1 MSGNWDEPSGWT
13 ADTQPLAEYEYLLKN
28 KAGNWIY
35 DYTVERGRRP
45 DGEKAIRQWRT
56 VGYDDLIIAR
66 ANGEKVDDQNCRI
79 LNIGTGRKRHWLYRS
94 KEIEGIDKSEI
105 VWLCEGER
113 DTESLRELGFVGTTS
128 PGGAGKFKDCFALQ
142 LQGRQVVCVPDND
155 DSGRKHMADAYCM
168 AKPLAA
174 DFRIIELW
182 QIWPAMPEGGDVTD
196 WLEQGGGTKEK
207 LIALAQETSVPE
219 WVNELGK
226 PVIHVIGG
234 KLDEQATAAEEAL
247 LRAHAPFYAYGQE
260 ICRPVIDEVEAA
272 KGRTTKVARLATATP
287 DMLRDYLCRVA
298 RWVKFD
304 QRKRELFAID
314 PPHDVAKIMLSRDGE
329 WKFPKIVGVITTP
342 TIRPDG
348 SLLTDAGYDESTR
361 LVLLEPPALPRMSL
375 EPTKQEAEAAL
386 ELLEELLQE
395 FPFVNEASK
404 SVALSALITP
414 VCMGAMPV
422 APMHIANA
430 PMPGT
435 GKSYLFDIVSAIA
448 LGRICPVISAGGSVE
463 ETEKRLGAALMK
475 GQTLISIDNL
485 NGELAGEALCQLI
498 ERPVVELRVL
508 GQSKM
513 TTIETRRFITA
524 NGNNIRVVDDVA
536 RRTVFV
542 MLDAEIERPET
553 RQFTKRPFDMVLAD
567 RGKYIAAVLTI
578 VRAYIV
584 AEYPDPAPVL
594 ASFEDWS
601 RLVRSSLI
609 WLGKAD
615 PVATMEAARADDPQ
629 LEALLAVVVA
639 WKSVI
644 GDQSVLTKELK
655 AYAERTEKVAGSYG
669 DEHEFKRVNPEL
681 FDALMTA
688 TEGFREID
696 NAKLGRWLGRQKGKI
711 VQGVKL
717 ASELD
722 GKTKQPKWS
731 LKSLKKDNLA
741 GVAGVGGG
749 FSKPVAGNSFS
760 PEMLLRGTVFEMSPQ
775 TPATP
780 ADDHDLQE
788 M

>member
-1 MSGNWDEPSGWT
+1 MSGNWDHPSGWT
-13 ADTQPLAEYEYLLKN
+13 ADTEQLAEYDYYQKN
-28 KAGNWIY
+28 QSGNWTY
-35 DYTVERGRRP
+35 DYTVERGRGP
-45 DGEKAIRQWRT
+45 DGEKAIRQWRS
-56 VGYDDLIIAR
+56 VKPEDLIISR
-66 ANGEKVDDQNCRI
+66 SNGEKVDDKNSRI
-79 LNIGTGRKRHWLYRS
+79 LNIGEGRKRFWLYRS
-94 KEIEGIDKSEI
+94 LELEASDKSAV

-113 DTESLRELGFVGTTS
+113 DTETLRKLGFVATTS

-142 LQGRQVVCVPDND
+142 LQGRRIVALPDND
-155 DSGRKHMADAYCM
+155 DSGRKHMAEAYCM

-182 QIWPAMPEGGDVTD
+182 KAWPEIPEGGDVTD
-196 WLEQGGGTKEK
+196 WLERGGGTKEK
-207 LIALAQETSVPE
+207 LIALAEETVVPE

-234 KLDEQATAAEEAL
+234 KLDEQATAAEDAL

-260 ICRPVIDEVEAA
+260 ICRPVIDEVEAT

-287 DMLRDYLCRVA
+287 DMLRDHLCRVA

-304 QRKRELFAID
+304 PRKGSLLPID

-348 SLLTDAGYDESTR
+348 SLLTEAGYDEATR
-361 LVLLEPPALPRMSL
+361 LVLLEPPALPSMPA
-375 EPTKQEAEAAL
+375 EPTKQDAQAAL
-386 ELLEELLQE
+386 ELLEELLKE
-395 FPFVNEASK
+395 FPFVDEASK

-414 VCMGAMPV
+414 VCMGAMSV

-448 LGRICPVISAGGSVE
+448 LGRICPVISAGGSVD

-536 RRTVFV
+536 RRTVMV
-542 MLDAEIERPET
+542 MLDADIERPEA
-553 RQFTKRPFDMVLAD
+553 RQFIKRPFDMVLAD

-584 AEYPDPAPVL
+584 AEYPEPAQVL

-615 PVATMEAARADDPQ
+615 PVATMEAARAEDPQ
-629 LEALLAVVVA
+629 LEALRAVVVA

-644 GDQSVLTKELK
+644 GDVSVLTKDLK
-655 AYAERTEKVAGSYG
+655 QHAERTERVAGING
-669 DEHEFKRVNPEL
+669 DESFKLVNPEL

-688 TEGFREID
+688 TEGHREID
-696 NAKLGRWLGRQKGKI
+696 NAKLGRWLARQKGKI
-711 VQGVKL
+711 VQGAKL
-717 ASELD
+717 TSELD
-722 GKTKQPKWS
+722 GKTKQPKWI
-731 LKSLKKDNLA
+731 LKSLSENNSA

-749 FSKPVAGNSFS
+749 ISKPDAGNSIS
-760 PEMLLRGTVFEMSPQ
+760 PKTLFDGAGFEMHPP

-780 ADDHDLQE
+780 ANKHDLQE

>member
-1 MSGNWDEPSGWT
+1 MSSNWDEQSGWT
-13 ADTQPLAEYEYLLKN
+13 ADTTSLAEYEYLQKN
-28 KAGNWIY
+28 KAGNWTY
-35 DYTVERGRRP
+35 DYTVERGLRP

-56 VGYDDLIIAR
+56 VRRDDLMIAR
-66 ANGEKVDDQNCRI
+66 ANGENVDDVNSRI
-79 LNIGTGRKRHWLYRS
+79 LNIGEGRKRFWLYRS
-94 KEIEGIDKSEI
+94 MELEASDKSAI

-113 DTESLRELGFVGTTS
+113 DTETLRELGFVATTS

-142 LQGRQVVCVPDND
+142 LQGRRVVCLPDND
-155 DSGRKHMADAYCM
+155 DSGRQHIAEAYCM
-168 AKPLAA
+168 TKPLAV
-174 DFRIIELW
+174 DFRMIELW
-182 QIWPAMPEGGDVTD
+182 KTWTEMPEGGDVTD
-196 WLEQGGGTKEK
+196 WLERGGGSKEK
-207 LIALAQETSVPE
+207 LIALAEEAGVPD
-219 WVNELGK
+219 WVNELGQ

-247 LRAHAPFYAYGQE
+247 LRAHAPFYTYGQE
-260 ICRPVIDEVEAA
+260 ICRPVIDEVEAT
-272 KGRTTKVARLATATP
+272 KGRTTKVARLASATP
-287 DMLRDYLCRVA
+287 DMLRDHLCRVA

-304 QRKRELFAID
+304 ARKGSLFQID

-348 SLLTDAGYDESTR
+348 SLLTDAGYDEATR
-361 LVLLEPPALPRMSL
+361 LLLLEPPALPPMPT
-375 EPTKQEAEAAL
+375 EPTKEDAEKALKLLEA
-386 ELLEELLQE
+386 LLEE
-395 FPFVNEASK
+395 FPFDNKASE

-448 LGRICPVISAGGSVE
+448 LGRICPVISAGGSVD
-463 ETEKRLGAALMK
+463 ETEKRLSAALMK

-513 TTIETRRFITA
+513 STIETRRFITA

-536 RRTVFV
+536 RRTVV
-542 MLDAEIERPET
+542 IMLDANNERPET
-553 RQFTKRPFDMVLAD
+553 RQFEKRPFDIVLAD

-584 AEYPDPAPVL
+584 AGCPQPAPVL

-629 LEALLAVVVA
+629 LEALRAVVVA

-644 GDQSVLTKELK
+644 GEVPVLTKELK
-655 AYAERTEKVAGSYG
+655 QHAERMEQVTGGIGETS
-669 DEHEFKRVNPEL
+669 FQRVNQAL

-688 TEGFREID
+688 TEGHREID
-696 NAKLGRWLGRQKGKI
+696 SAKLGRWLGRQKGKI
-711 VQGVKL
+711 VQGMKL

-731 LKSLKKDNLA
+731 FKSIKENNLA
-741 GVAGVGGG
+741 GVTGVGGG
-749 FSKPVAGNSFS
+749 ISKPDAGNSFS
-760 PEMLLRGTVFEMSPQ
+760 PKKLLYSAGVEMHPPP
-775 TPATP
+775 PATP
-780 ADDHDLQE
+780 AEHHDLEE